1 MKKTAV
7 ARLIDRE
14 IQKKLVGVW
23 ILSLFAVPMAI
34 GADTDTE
41 SIEQLDTLVVRG
53 TDLSRYE
60 FDEAESATGFNAD
73 IDEIPRTVQV
83 IPEQLIL
90 DQNSKDLNDVLSNSA
105 AVTRSDGFG
114 GAETEVNIR
123 GFGNEYLFVDGN
135 PVSSR
140 YNIDVANIESVEVVL
155 GPASVLHGQVSP
167 GGMVNVVT
175 KKPQVESAHSVQV
188 DLDEYG
194 KQKLTLDSTGSL
206 SDEVQYRIVMSGE
219 DSETFREVVTEDGTF
234 NTERKSLMVSPS
246 LSYTPDDQNTFTVR
260 LSHTEQELPIDR
272 GTVMVN
278 DGSDN
283 FSIADIPRE
292 RMLGSEYDIRDSE
305 EDLLQFDWE
314 HEFDNGWI
322 NKFKVGYY
330 EKDLN
335 DYQTRGVRGFNT
347 GTISDYGSASEIV
360 TAASKGVLVNSVQ
373 SSNNLLARRVDF
385 NDMKLS
391 DVFISDSLS
400 GDYEFAGLDNTLY
413 VGANFHSQKEDSTDS
428 LALTSF
434 GSSTV
439 VDLDAID
446 ISDSV
451 HASNS
456 KLEPTAISNSDTTTN
471 EFGVSIQNL
480 TYLTD
485 RLNVLAG
492 LRYDRYDLD
501 GKNKTFYTT
510 SNSIS
515 YTELATPDEQD
526 IDSSNDNVSGQLGA
540 IYDVTNELSTYVSYA
555 ESFKPNFPTITEGV
569 YSGDFDPETAKQVE
583 IGIKSS
589 AFDDKLRL
597 SLSAYKLERK
607 NVATVD
613 GSLNTVLNGKT
624 ETSGIDL
631 SSSIQ
636 FLEGLNVL
644 ASYSYMD
651 AEITESN
658 DGSNDGNTPYN
669 IPENKARLWGSY
681 EIQDGDLAGLG
692 FGLGAEYVDNRFGN
706 DANTF
711 VLPSYTVYDAAVW
724 YYLPLSG
731 EMKLRLNAGI
741 KNLTDE
747 TYYTASGSNVYRVSV
762 GDPRTFYATARLE
775 F

>member
-7 ARLIDRE
+7 ARLVNRE
-14 IQKKLVGVW
+14 TKKKVVGAW

-34 GADTDTE
+34 AADTETT
-41 SIEQLDTLVVRG
+41 QKLDTLVVRG

-73 IDEIPRTVQV
+73 IDDVPRTVQV

-135 PVSSR
+135 PVSNR
-140 YNIDVANIESVEVVL
+140 YNIDVANIERVEVVL

-175 KKPQVESAHSVQV
+175 KRPQIESAHSVQV
-188 DLDEYG
+188 DVDEYG
-194 KQKLTLDSTGSL
+194 KQKLTLDSTGPL
-206 SDEVQYRIVMSGE
+206 SDDVQYRLVVSGE
-219 DSETFREVVTEDGTF
+219 DSETFREVTTEDGTS

-246 LSYTPDDQNTFTVR
+246 LSYTPDDQNAFTVR
-260 LSHTEQELPIDR
+260 LSHSEQELPIDR

-278 DGSDN
+278 DGNDN

-292 RMLGSEYDIRDSE
+292 RMLGSEFDIRDSE
-305 EDLLQFDWE
+305 EDLLQFDWDYE
-314 HEFDNGWI
+314 LDNGWT
-322 NKFKVGYY
+322 NTFKVGYY
-330 EKDLN
+330 EKEFD
-335 DYQTRGVRGFNT
+335 DYQTRAVRGLNT
-347 GTISDYGSASEIV
+347 GTIDDYGSATSIV
-360 TAASKGVLVNSVQ
+360 MAALGGALVSSVQ
-373 SSNNLLARRVDF
+373 ASNNLVARRVDF
-385 NDMKLS
+385 NDMKLN
-391 DVFISDSLS
+391 DVFVSDSLS

-413 VGANFHSQKEDSTDS
+413 IGANFHSKKEDSTDS
-428 LALTSF
+428 LAFTSL
-434 GSSTV
+434 GNATI
-439 VDLDAID
+439 VDLDAIN
-446 ISDSV
+446 I
-451 HASNS
+451 SNS
-456 KLEPTAISNSDTTTN
+456 VNVSNSQLSPTAISNSDTTTN

-515 YTELATPDEQD
+515 YSELTTPDEQD

-540 IYDVTNELSTYVSYA
+540 IYDVTDELSTYVSYA

-583 IGIKSS
+583 VGIKSS
-589 AFDDKLRL
+589 AFDDKLRV

-613 GSLNTVLNGKT
+613 GNLNTILNGKT
-624 ETSGIDL
+624 ETSGVDL

-636 FLEGLNVL
+636 FFEGLNVL

-651 AEITESN
+651 AEIADSN
-658 DGSNDGNTPYN
+658 DGTNDGNTPYN
-669 IPENKARLWGSY
+669 IPENKARIWGSY
-681 EIQDGDLAGLG
+681 EVQGGDLAGLG
-692 FGLGAEYVDNRFGN
+692 FGLGAEYVDKRFGN

-711 VLPSYTVYDAAVW
+711 TLPSYTVYDAAVW
-724 YYLPLSG
+724 YYLPLG
-731 EMKLRLNAGI
+731 QETKLRLNAGV
-741 KNLTDE
+741 KNITDE
-747 TYYTASGSNVYRVSV
+747 TYYTASGSNVYRINV
-762 GDPRTFYATARLE
+762 GAPRTVYANARLE